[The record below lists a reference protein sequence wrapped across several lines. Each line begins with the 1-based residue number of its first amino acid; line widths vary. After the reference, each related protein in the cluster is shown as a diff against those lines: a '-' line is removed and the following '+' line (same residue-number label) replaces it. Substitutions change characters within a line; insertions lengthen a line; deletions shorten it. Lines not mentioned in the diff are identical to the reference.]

1 MRGCLTSFFI
11 FLAGLLL
18 ATWLFAPTVA
28 AGLVSAGLGGAGFSS
43 ADKQVTVTAEPPIE
57 LLTLHADTVH
67 LQATDATF
75 AGLHMA
81 GVDLILGGVGLLG
94 RSADSVV
101 GTLTGVRVPTLLSD
115 DASTATISSIG
126 LSGPSSDLRA
136 ILTLSAADI
145 RTLVSAAVQ
154 GELGAP
160 ATKVTLA
167 APDKVTVVTSG
178 VTVRGR
184 LVVDGAGGLA
194 FLVASPPGLVG
205 SLAIIRPSPTQP
217 LHFTSI
223 ALRTSG
229 ATITATV
236 DPSFFGG

>member
-1 MRGCLTSFFI
+1 MRGCLTTFFI
-11 FLAGLLL
+11 FLALVVV

-28 AGLVSAGLGGAGFSS
+28 AGLISAGLGGAGFQS
-43 ADKQVTVTAEPPIE
+43 ADRQVTVTADPPIE
-57 LLTLHADTVH
+57 LLTLHADAVH

-81 GVDLILGGVGLLG
+81 KVDVTLGGVGLLG
-94 RSADSVV
+94 RQADSVV
-101 GTLTGVRVPTLLSD
+101 GTLTGVRLPTLLSD
-115 DASTATISSIG
+115 DASTLTVDSIG

-136 ILTLSAADI
+136 IMTLSAAGI

-154 GELGAP
+154 SELGAP

-178 VTVRGR
+178 VNVRGR

-205 SLAIIRPSPTQP
+205 SLDIIKPSSTQP
-217 LHFTSI
+217 LHFTSV
-223 ALRTSG
+223 ALRSSG
-229 ATITATV
+229 ATITAIV